1 MEVVRLSCGT
11 EVSRHRIPMHVYTN
25 HWVSDSEG
33 SDFEEESVRA
43 ITKSEASRRSSRIAK
58 HSRSASEA
66 EDSFYTVV
74 TPDSVANNAKK
85 TRIDKSPVAESDG
98 EVFAISSDSD
108 LESTLPW
115 KEYGGS
121 PLSGSLFLPDLDDSD
136 VISTSKS
143 GSSTK
148 PITRSVGTPNS
159 PAVPAEVVD
168 DDPNCGFSS
177 PNHTQ
182 SQKLRGKNEPASLR
196 TL

>member
-1 MEVVRLSCGT
+1 MELV
-11 EVSRHRIPMHVYTN
+11 EVLPEAESFPGADAEMESEPEAESEMESELEMENRVSPD
-25 HWVSDSEG
+25 SDS
-33 SDFEEESVRA
+33 V
-43 ITKSEASRRSSRIAK
+43 ASQRSSRIAK
-58 HSRSASEA
+58 RSRSASEA

-74 TPDSVANNAKK
+74 TPDSIANNAKK

-121 PLSGSLFLPDLDDSD
+121 PLSRSLFLPDLDDSD

-168 DDPNCGFSS
+168 DDPNCRFSS
-177 PNHTQ
+177 PPPYPESKTPW
-182 SQKLRGKNEPASLR
+182 KK
-196 TL
+196 

>member
-1 MEVVRLSCGT
+1 MEVVRLTRGT
-11 EVSRHRIPMHVYTN
+11 EVSRHRIPTHVYTN

-58 HSRSASEA
+58 RSRSASEA

-74 TPDSVANNAKK
+74 TPDSIANNAKK
-85 TRIDKSPVAESDG
+85 TRIDKSP
-98 EVFAISSDSD
+98 
-108 LESTLPW
+108 
-115 KEYGGS
+115 GGS

-177 PNHTQ
+177 PPPYPESKTPW
-182 SQKLRGKNEPASLR
+182 KK
-196 TL
+196 